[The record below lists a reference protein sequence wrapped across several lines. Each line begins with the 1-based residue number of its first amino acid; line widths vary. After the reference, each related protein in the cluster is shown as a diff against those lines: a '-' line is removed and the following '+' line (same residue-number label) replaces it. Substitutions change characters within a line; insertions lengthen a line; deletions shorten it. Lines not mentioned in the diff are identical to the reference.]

1 VGDDS
6 GRSKSVHV
14 AKNAEFGRNKRYF
27 MRHIIH
33 TDQAPDP
40 IGPYSQAVRAG
51 DFVFVSGQIALD
63 PTTGELKMATL
74 AEEVQ
79 WVLKNLCA
87 VLDAAGAT
95 PKDVVKCSIFLTD
108 MALFAQVNTYYAQIF
123 GESAPARETV
133 AVRGLPKGVRV
144 EISAT
149 AYLPL

>member
-1 VGDDS
+1 MGDDS

>member
-1 VGDDS
+1 
-6 GRSKSVHV
+6 
-14 AKNAEFGRNKRYF
+14 

-79 WVLKNLCA
+79 WVLKNL
-87 VLDAAGAT
+87 
-95 PKDVVKCSIFLTD
+95 TD

>member
-1 VGDDS
+1 
-6 GRSKSVHV
+6 
-14 AKNAEFGRNKRYF
+14 
-27 MRHIIH
+27 MREIIH
-33 TDQAPDP
+33 SQAAPDP

-63 PTTGELKMATL
+63 PVTGELKMATL

-79 WVLKNLCA
+79 CVLKNLCA

-133 AVRGLPKGVRV
+133 AVVGLPKGVRV